1 LDEKKSDHLK
11 SVPASLKAA
20 LRRARVENAE
30 QNEAVAELR
39 EAEIARLE
47 ILEEAV
53 RPIVEQTPAD
63 VDLFDLGIAHGER
76 PRLFIDMI
84 GFVEMAHDRRVYRFV
99 QDTRHGR
106 ATIAESERVDRMVA
120 AITNYVARRLVERER
135 ALASDWRSRED
146 IASPEAKRAIE
157 RQAARSDGADKAAAP
172 SESARPRP
180 RRARETFRTFLAM
193 IGALSLCGGIG
204 YGAYALWLL
213 HGRAL
218 WAAYFGPPPF

>member
-20 LRRARVENAE
+20 LRRARVEGAE

-47 ILEEAV
+47 ILEEAA
-53 RPIVEQTPAD
+53 RPIVEQVPAD

-106 ATIAESERVDRMVA
+106 ATIAESERVDRMIA
-120 AITNYVARRLVERER
+120 AITNYIARRLVERER

-146 IASPEAKRAIE
+146 IAAPEANRAIDRPAVRRDDRE
-157 RQAARSDGADKAAAP
+157 KATSS
-172 SESARPRP
+172 SEGVRPP
-180 RRARETFRTFLAM
+180 ARRARETFRTFLAM

-213 HGRAL
+213 HGRDL
-218 WAAYFGPPPF
+218 WAAYIGPLPF